1 MQLQQQL
8 VIRQS
13 VFPHSGG
20 TAAAFYFTPM
30 TLMCTVMINPSGETW
45 NETTKDTDFMS
56 FRSNFL
62 KNKKPFSFFL
72 DNLTNV
78 MQICYNKIAKN
89 V

>member
-1 MQLQQQL
+1 
-8 VIRQS
+8 
-13 VFPHSGG
+13 
-20 TAAAFYFTPM
+20 
-30 TLMCTVMINPSGETW
+30 MINPSGETW